1 MWKVERAYDE
11 WADCPVEVKYFRKKE
26 NAEQRLREWLKEGLS
41 GWEYQRLDPSIYQGC
56 KTWDDVLELKVS
68 HGGDIDIA
76 TMEEIKTED

>member
-1 MWKVERAYDE
+1 VWKVERAYDE
-11 WADCPVEVKYFRKKE
+11 WADCSVEVKYFRKKE
-26 NAEQRLREWLKEGLS
+26 NAEKCLREWLKEGLS

-56 KTWDDVLELKVS
+56 KTWDDVLELKAS